1 MQEAVSKIKWTWQ
14 DPATDESTFEDR
26 NISLDDLELGAPIAK
41 GANAVVYEA
50 QLKSDEKPDEEHYPL
65 ALKMLFNYDI
75 QSNAMAI
82 MSAMHNEIVPVRQ
95 NYDRIGS
102 GDWNLP

>member
-1 MQEAVSKIKWTWQ
+1 M
-14 DPATDESTFEDR
+14 
-26 NISLDDLELGAPIAK
+26 SLADLNLGAPIAK

-50 QLKSDEKPDEEHYPL
+50 QLKHASAGDEAKDCDEMKREEVPLHYPL
-65 ALKMLFNYDI
+65 ALKMVFNYDI

-95 NYDRIGS
+95 CYENIGD
-102 GDWNLP
+102 GDWQLP